1 MFDNET
7 RRLAL
12 RLLEG
17 GMTPNEASRAMG
29 GVPTG
34 RTVRRWREAAARG
47 PRPHKERVLFGDVE
61 KAAAVRR
68 VLAGEAPRA
77 VAEDIGAHATTVR
90 NWVRAAAPGGEARA
104 VRDDRAKARPP
115 AGAPALPDDPEELK
129 AMVLE
134 LRFQVDLRDALLDVL
149 KKDPGAD
156 PSALSNRE
164 RAELVGA
171 LRPAYSLSF
180 LTARV
185 GIAASSYHY
194 HRARIEEG
202 RDPDA
207 DIRAEVARL
216 FGESG
221 STWGY
226 RRIKAEMDA
235 GGEFAG
241 ASEKRVRRVMREE
254 GLRPAYDGRRR
265 RSYDSYD
272 RAADEADP
280 DRPPNAPLRADGT
293 HDFSAPAP
301 NVLWV
306 TDVTE
311 FALPDDPRKVYLSAV
326 VDCFEGSAPGWEVAL
341 SASAA
346 ELTDPSLRAACAQL
360 REGDAPTV
368 HSDGGRQYHA
378 ASWKAICAAHGVS
391 RSMSRK
397 ARSPDNARMEGFF
410 GTLKNE
416 RFYFRDWSGWSAE
429 DFCDEVDRWMREHNE
444 SRKKLSLG
452 WMTPA
457 EYRRAALAGRA

>member
-1 MFDNET
+1 VFGRET
-7 RRLAL
+7 RETAL

-17 GMTPNEASRAMG
+17 GMTPNEASAAMG

-34 RTVRRWREAAARG
+34 RTVRRWREEAARG
-47 PRPHKERVLFGDVE
+47 PRPRKKTLRLSDAE

-77 VAEDIGAHATTVR
+77 VAEDVGACVESVR
-90 NWVRAAAPGGEARA
+90 NWARAAAPGGEARA
-104 VRDDRAKARPP
+104 VREGRAGGLPGDP
-115 AGAPALPDDPEELK
+115 GGGLPDDPEELK
-129 AMVLE
+129 AMVRE

-156 PSALSNRE
+156 LSALSNRE

-180 LTARV
+180 LTARA
-185 GIAASSYHY
+185 GIAPSSYHY
-194 HRARIEEG
+194 WAARLGEA

-207 DIRAEVARL
+207 DIRAEVVRL

-341 SASAA
+341 SAASG
-346 ELTDPSLRAACAQL
+346 ELTDPSLEAACAQL

-368 HSDGGRQYHA
+368 HSDGGKQYHA
-378 ASWKAICAAHGVS
+378 ASWRAICAAHGVS

-397 ARSPDNARMEGFF
+397 GRSPDNARMEGFF

-416 RFYFRDWSGWSAE
+416 RFHHRDWSGWTAE
-429 DFCDEVDRWMREHNE
+429 DFCAEVDRWMREHNE

-452 WMTPA
+452 WKTPA
-457 EYRRAALAGRA
+457 EYRRAALAERA